1 MVNSIQKGKS
11 YERTVAKIVRSFGF
25 DCRRGQQFS
34 GGEDSPDVVSEELN
48 WLHFECK
55 HSKVVK
61 IYDWIDQATRDAGE
75 SKIPLV
81 AFRRDR
87 SDDMVSLR
95 LSDFMGIIREVMDA
109 RSREQGISGT
119 SSGGIVREQIERDPG
134 WNQSGSDHL

>member
-11 YERTVAKIVRSFGF
+11 YERLVAKKVRDFGF

-34 GGEDSPDVVSEELN
+34 GGEDSPDVVSEDLN

-61 IYDWIDQATRDAGE
+61 IYDWIEQATKDAGS
-75 SKIPLV
+75 SKVPV
-81 AFRRDR
+81 VVFRRDR

-95 LSDFMGIIREVMDA
+95 LMDFMGIIREVMDA
-109 RSREQGISGT
+109 R
-119 SSGGIVREQIERDPG
+119 ERFRGEDARGDIPG
-134 WNQSGSDHL
+134 EAGRDSLGDESGSNFL